1 MKLIGFESY
10 MSWIVT
16 IGSCIINC
24 TSQTPHRIAGL
35 MYVSIVE
42 YYETDR
48 ETASL
53 PILIFIIVRCLG
65 GPFCGVLG
73 EKFSPEN
80 ITLYGT
86 IIAAIGFGA
95 CFFAHNI
102 VTLSIYLGLIFGIGM
117 TGSNTFLPT
126 IVKKYFNKN
135 INSANGI
142 SQAGSCLG
150 AILVPPLAVFLL
162 EKYGL
167 PGTFL
172 IVSALML
179 HAVPISMLIQKA
191 GLVQDKIIETM
202 KRNNELVHQEKLR
215 EKNQKSPLDSNNS
228 TSEKISINNQ
238 TSLSDSANKITE
250 MRVNNQKSL
259 PDSAE
264 DINTLE
270 QIPINNYK
278 LLPDSEDNNVSEQ
291 LSINNQTLLPHFVTK
306 ISEPSR
312 LELEKGKLDD
322 TITVFKG
329 TKADNKTND
338 CDLSKEQPD
347 GIKDND
353 SLDTSKLS
361 LQSHVYNQSASEKS
375 CSSISNVGNENR
387 ETNTLNHG
395 AEISDILEI
404 NEAILQP
411 QDCSDDSDSD
421 DAVKTS
427 LLPEMKTVS
436 YIHSDLENDPKL
448 PDMTQYKQM
457 ITTCVVAPIE
467 NNPEVSAISN
477 RSHNPKPHKKSKF
490 AFLKV
495 FLNLPFLIIM
505 FCTGIHNYVTVLV
518 TTTMIDYS
526 RDKGIPRYNE
536 VYFLMMHPFVE
547 IIGRVSFGWVTDLG
561 YLTLSNYSVICFSL
575 MGLTCSCILWSADF
589 WVMMLGALTF
599 AISCGALTAIFPGMV
614 FSCVP
619 EEMQS
624 MAIASR
630 YVLSGPLIFTAS
642 PLIGFFRET
651 RGSYDGIYILLIA
664 LCMLCAVAMPLLH
677 KFSQRGKKVRT

>member
-1 MKLIGFESY
+1 MKFIGFESY
-10 MSWIVT
+10 TSWIVT

-24 TSQTPHRIAGL
+24 TSQTPYRIAGL
-35 MYVSIVE
+35 MYVSIAE
-42 YYETDR
+42 YYDTDR

-53 PILIFIIVRCLG
+53 PILIYIIVKCLG
-65 GPFCGVLG
+65 GPFCGALG
-73 EKFSPEN
+73 ETLSPEN
-80 ITLYGT
+80 ITIYGT
-86 IIAAIGFGA
+86 IIAFIGFGV

-102 VTLSIYLGLIFGIGM
+102 ISLCIYLGLIYGIGL
-117 TGSNTFLPT
+117 TGSITFLPT

-150 AILVPPLAVFLL
+150 AFLVPPLAVFLL
-162 EKYGL
+162 DKYGL

-191 GLVQDKIIETM
+191 GLAQDKIIETM
-202 KRNNELVHQEKLR
+202 KRNNELVHQEKISA
-215 EKNQKSPLDSNNS
+215 KNQKSPLDSNNS

-238 TSLSDSANKITE
+238 TTLSDSANKLTE

-264 DINTLE
+264 HINTSE
-270 QIPINNYK
+270 RIPINNYK
-278 LLPDSEDNNVSEQ
+278 LLPDSEDDNISEQ
-291 LSINNQTLLPHFVTK
+291 LSINNQKPLPDFVTK

-312 LELEKGKLDD
+312 R
-322 TITVFKG
+322 F
-329 TKADNKTND
+329 ND
-338 CDLSKEQPD
+338 YDLSKEQHD
-347 GIKDND
+347 GIKDNY
-353 SLDTSKLS
+353 SSDTSKLS
-361 LQSHVYNQSASEKS
+361 LQSHVYNQSALEKS
-375 CSSISNVGNENR
+375 CPSISHVGNEIR
-387 ETNTLNHG
+387 ETNALNHG
-395 AEISDILEI
+395 AEISNILEI
-404 NEAILQP
+404 NEALLHP
-411 QDCSDDSDSD
+411 QDCSGDSDSD

-436 YIHSDLENDPKL
+436 YLHSDLENDSKL

-630 YVLSGPLIFTAS
+630 YVLSGPLIFTSA
-642 PLIGFFRET
+642 PLIVLT
-651 RGSYDGIYILLIA
+651 DVKSYSIQSSIYIFSKKLLT
-664 LCMLCAVAMPLLH
+664 
-677 KFSQRGKKVRT
+677 KK

>member
-48 ETASL
+48 ETASI

-80 ITLYGT
+80 ITFYGT

-102 VTLSIYLGLIFGIGM
+102 ITLSIYLGLIFGIGM

-162 EKYGL
+162 DKYGL

-202 KRNNELVHQEKLR
+202 KRNNELVHQEKLCA
-215 EKNQKSPLDSNNS
+215 KNQKSPLDSNNS

-238 TSLSDSANKITE
+238 TSLSGSTNKMTE

-264 DINTLE
+264 DINTSE
-270 QIPINNYK
+270 QLSINNYK
-278 LLPDSEDNNVSEQ
+278 LPPDPEDDNISEQ
-291 LSINNQTLLPHFVTK
+291 LSINNQKPLPDFVTK
-306 ISEPSR
+306 ISEPSRR

-361 LQSHVYNQSASEKS
+361 LQSHVYNHSAFGKS
-375 CSSISNVGNENR
+375 CPSISNVGNENR

-395 AEISDILEI
+395 AEISNTLEI
-404 NEAILQP
+404 NEALLQP

-421 DAVKTS
+421 DAVRTS

-448 PDMTQYKQM
+448 HDVTQYKQM

-467 NNPEVSAISN
+467 NNPEVSAVSN

-561 YLTLSNYSVICFSL
+561 YLSLSNYSVICFSL

-630 YVLSGPLIFTAS
+630 YALSGPLIFTSA
-642 PLIGFFRET
+642 PLIGKIDICYFPYSNT
-651 RGSYDGIYILLIA
+651 SIYLSAIIKLY
-664 LCMLCAVAMPLLH
+664 
-677 KFSQRGKKVRT
+677 SNN